1 MKNSINIIT
10 ILLGI
15 MLVFLMVSCNSSQ
28 DKTKEEGK
36 SAIMVVDALGAKIN
50 LDKPV
55 KRIVCLDEPGLDA
68 LFVLGAEKSLVGIFN
83 DVYMSQELY
92 PYYSKM
98 STEIAERKIPAP
110 GLNNQGNIENI
121 IELSPDLVIAAST
134 QKDLIETLRNAG
146 VQVYA
151 LNAISEDEVY
161 KTVEDIGFLT
171 GKEDRAKEIVS
182 YTKSEVK
189 RMQGEVA
196 GLDKKRRVYFTG
208 AHGRIFSTTGINGM
222 MHSCLTMAGVEN
234 VCPYEVGFPTI
245 NPETLIEWNPDMIV
259 MWNDSPNLFYDRKE
273 FAGIPAIQNK
283 QIFNLEPMFFYNP
296 HTLKALCTSTLI
308 NEWAYQGDSA
318 QTSQRI
324 SEVLQRLYGNEKA
337 DRLVELL

>member
-1 MKNSINIIT
+1 MKNSIKIIT
-10 ILLGI
+10 SLLGI
-15 MLVFLMVSCNSSQ
+15 MLIFLTVSCNSPQ
-28 DKTKEEGK
+28 NKEKEEGQ
-36 SAIMVVDALGAKIN
+36 SAIMVEDALGAKIN

-98 STEIAERKIPAP
+98 SVDIAERKIPAP

-134 QKDLIETLRNAG
+134 QNDLIETLRNAG
-146 VQVYA
+146 IQVYA
-151 LNAISEDEVY
+151 LNAISEGEVY
-161 KTVEDIGFLT
+161 KTVEDIGMLT

-182 YTKSEVK
+182 FTKSEVK
-189 RMQGEVA
+189 RMQQEAVGVNE
-196 GLDKKRRVYFTG
+196 KRRVYFTG
-208 AHGRIFSTTGINGM
+208 AYGRIFSTTGTNGM
-222 MHSCLTMAGVEN
+222 MHSCLTMAAVEN

-273 FAGIPAIQNK
+273 FAGITAIKNK
-283 QIFNLEPMFFYNP
+283 QIFNLDPMFFYNP
-296 HTLKALCTSTLI
+296 HTLKALCTASLI

-318 QTSQRI
+318 QTTQRI
-324 SEVLQRLYGNEKA
+324 TEVLQKLYGNEKSE
-337 DRLVELL
+337 RLVELL